1 MQRHRCFV
9 LQYYSNEDTIIVSLL
24 KQLGMGQHK
33 YQFTR
38 GIATTNRYVGAQ
50 THQKKIYKLDYES
63 CHVYDN
69 YWINIDFDF
78 LMPGVS
84 IATGAWAILNRW
96 NINGYYFK

>member
-1 MQRHRCFV
+1 MH
-9 LQYYSNEDTIIVSLL
+9 N
-24 KQLGMGQHK
+24 K
-33 YQFTR
+33 
-38 GIATTNRYVGAQ
+38 IATRNCTNRYVGAQ

-96 NINGYYFK
+96 NINGYYVAQ